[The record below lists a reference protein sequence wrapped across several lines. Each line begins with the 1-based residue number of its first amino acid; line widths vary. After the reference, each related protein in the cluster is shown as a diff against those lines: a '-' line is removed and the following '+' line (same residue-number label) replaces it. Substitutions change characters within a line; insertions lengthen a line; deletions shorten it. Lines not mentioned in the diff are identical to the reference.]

1 MIPRI
6 LGRVYHSRSSVE
18 ISWFITNGFKPWAL
32 GQENVLLLL
41 TRFWNL
47 ISPDLRPEWE
57 KAREREFILAANS
70 LKTLK
75 VTPEGGMSIDPEE
88 LRDQIIAAR
97 EQLQHLVHQPGK
109 PSRPFQPVAENE
121 ESQKADPAAEA
132 PVELQ
137 DCIEV
142 VIWRRLHSG
151 AAVRYVCLQSTSTGC
166 FAVAAASLF
175 SGGQESLPGWVD
187 GNINRQVANALQLGD
202 LQWYAAVSEAM
213 DAWDAE
219 L

>member
-1 MIPRI
+1 MITFQR
-6 LGRVYHSRSSVE
+6 LAA
-18 ISWFITNGFKPWAL
+18 WLF
-32 GQENVLLLL
+32 
-41 TRFWNL
+41 
-47 ISPDLRPEWE
+47 PDRRPERE
-57 KAREREFILAANS
+57 KAREREFIRAANS

-88 LRDQIIAAR
+88 LRDQVIAAR

-121 ESQKADPAAEA
+121 VGQKAGPAAEA
-132 PVELQ
+132 FVELQ

-142 VIWRRLHSG
+142 VAWRRLHSG
-151 AAVRYVCLQSTSTGC
+151 AAVRYVCLQSTSTGR
-166 FAVAAASLF
+166 FAVATASLF
-175 SGGQESLPGWVD
+175 TEAIESLPTWVD
-187 GNINRQVANALQLGD
+187 GNTNRQIANALQLDD

-213 DAWDAE
+213 DAWNAE

>member
-1 MIPRI
+1 MIYLHR
-6 LGRVYHSRSSVE
+6 L
-18 ISWFITNGFKPWAL
+18 ITRLF
-32 GQENVLLLL
+32 
-41 TRFWNL
+41 
-47 ISPDLRPEWE
+47 PDRRPDWE
-57 KAREREFILAANS
+57 QKREREFIRAANS

-109 PSRPFQPVAENE
+109 PSRQFQPVAENE
-121 ESQKADPAAEA
+121 EWQKADPAAEA

-142 VIWRRLHSG
+142 VTWRRLHSG

-175 SGGQESLPGWVD
+175 SGGQQSLPGWID
-187 GNINRQVANALQLGD
+187 GSTSRQIANALQLVE
-202 LQWYAAVSEAM
+202 LQWYSTLSEAM